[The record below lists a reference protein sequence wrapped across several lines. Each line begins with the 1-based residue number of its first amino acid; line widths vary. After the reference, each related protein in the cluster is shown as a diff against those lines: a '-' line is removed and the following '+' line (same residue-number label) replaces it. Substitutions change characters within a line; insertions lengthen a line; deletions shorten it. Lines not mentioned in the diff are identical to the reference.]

1 MCFLVSHVL
10 AFYKLKFN
18 YIQRSQLVKTFMI
31 FVTIELMAVL
41 LLIVGLI
48 MFIGLVVIHEYGHF
62 IVARRNG
69 VEVEEFGIFFPPRL
83 YKRKTKGGWDFT
95 INALP
100 LGGFVRLK
108 GEHDSDT
115 AKGSFGAATLW
126 VKSKIMVA
134 GVAMNLATA
143 LILFTLLALI
153 GMPKLVD
160 NQFTVK
166 SDTQLVSSKLLVG
179 YVDKGSPASK
189 AGLSSQDEIKDIGM
203 TGRSPV
209 GISTPADL
217 KAATKQFAGETV
229 TIYYVRDGVNRQTQA
244 TLLSTEAVEASKKA
258 GNPKGNLGVSPTEFT
273 LQRSTWSAPIVAVGF
288 TAQATALTFQG
299 LGHAIGGLGS
309 LIAGAVTGNTAA
321 RQNGQTDASSQVSG
335 PVGIFVIMKDG
346 SLLGFQFM
354 LFIIAIISLTLA
366 IMNILPFPALDGG
379 RLWGTLAAH
388 GILKRPLSAK
398 MEENI
403 NAAGFFVLIGLIILI
418 TFVDVK
424 RFF

>member
-1 MCFLVSHVL
+1 MHF
-10 AFYKLKFN
+10 A
-18 YIQRSQLVKTFMI
+18 
-31 FVTIELMAVL
+31 TIVLMAVI

-48 MFIGLVVIHEYGHF
+48 LFIGLVVVHEYGHF

-69 VEVEEFGIFFPPRL
+69 VDVEEFGIFFPPRL

-95 INALP
+95 INAVP

-115 AKGSFGAATLW
+115 AKGTFGAATLW
-126 VKSKIMVA
+126 VKTKIMAA
-134 GVAMNLATA
+134 GVVMNLLTA
-143 LILFTLLALI
+143 IVLFTILALI
-153 GMPKLVD
+153 GMPKLID
-160 NQFTVK
+160 NQFTVQR
-166 SDTQLVSSKLLVG
+166 DTQLVSSKVLVG
-179 YVDKGSPASK
+179 YISEGSPASK
-189 AGLSSQDEIKDIGM
+189 AGMKSQDELTDIGVS
-203 TGRSPV
+203 GSSPV
-209 GISTPADL
+209 GISTADDL
-217 KAATKQFAGETV
+217 PSVTKQFAGEKV
-229 TIYYVRDGVNRQTQA
+229 NIYFVRDGQHKTAQT
-244 TLLSTEAVEASKKA
+244 TLLTKEAVEASKKT
-258 GNPKGNLGVSPTEFT
+258 NDPKGYLGISPAEFT
-273 LQRSTWSAPIVAVGF
+273 LRRSTWSAPVVAVGF
-288 TAQATALTFQG
+288 TAQLTGLTFQG

-309 LIAGAVTGNTAA
+309 LIAGAVTGNTTA
-321 RQNGQTDASSQVSG
+321 RQNGQTTASSQVSG

-379 RLWGTLAAH
+379 RLWMTLAAH

-403 NAAGFFVLIGLIILI
+403 NAAGFVVLLGLIILI

>member
-1 MCFLVSHVL
+1 
-10 AFYKLKFN
+10 
-18 YIQRSQLVKTFMI
+18 
-31 FVTIELMAVL
+31 MAIV

-48 MFIGLVVIHEYGHF
+48 LFIGLVVIHEFGHF

-69 VEVEEFGIFFPPRL
+69 VEVEEFGIFFPPAL
-83 YKRKTKGGWDFT
+83 YKHKTKGGWDFT
-95 INALP
+95 INSIP

-126 VKSKIMVA
+126 VKSKIMSA
-134 GVAMNLATA
+134 GVVMNLLTA
-143 LILFTLLALI
+143 LVLFTILALI

-166 SDTQLVSSKLLVG
+166 SDTQLVSSKVLVG
-179 YVDKGSPASK
+179 YVDEGSPASK
-189 AGLSSQDEIKDIGM
+189 AGLRAQDEITDIGM
-203 TGRSPV
+203 PGRSPV
-209 GISTPADL
+209 GVSSSSDL
-217 KAATKQFAGETV
+217 PSVTKQFAGETV
-229 TIYYVRDGVNRQTQA
+229 NIYYVRDGQRNQTKA
-244 TLLSTEAVEASKKA
+244 TLLSKEQVEASKKTS
-258 GNPKGNLGVSPTEFT
+258 NPKGYLGISPTEFT
-273 LQRSTWSAPIVAVGF
+273 IQRSTWSAPIVAVGF

-309 LIAGAVTGNTAA
+309 MIAGAVTGNTPA
-321 RQNGQTDASSQVSG
+321 RQNGQTDATSQVSG

-346 SLLGFQFM
+346 STLGLQFM

-403 NAAGFFVLIGLIILI
+403 NAAGFLVLIGLIIVI